1 MGLVSQSL
9 LLVFLLLGEEAAA
22 GRFLCPTKTTLG
34 TFNTGLV
41 PFYPGLDPDG
51 DPEIEERVALLI
63 EQVCKNNFPF
73 HSPLESILF
82 FRSKIVMWT
91 FCACKKYF
99 PLTFS
104 DVSIRS

>member
-22 GRFLCPTKTTLG
+22 GRFIKTTLG

-41 PFYPGLDPDG
+41 PFYPGLGPDG

-73 HSPLESILF
+73 IPPLNLF
-82 FRSKIVMWT
+82 SFLDPR
-91 FCACKKYF
+91 
-99 PLTFS
+99 
-104 DVSIRS
+104 